1 MHRTFEGK
9 TTVPYD
15 DIDQLVQEH
24 GALLHLYKEVQ
35 QRCTEQMRDQTREI
49 ERLQAVALRL
59 RAQAIVLESTLA
71 WERENRLTLAAALAA
86 QTMRAVLLEPDAAR
100 ADRDVAAPE
109 DSGPEGHASAPT
121 ATGSEQEML
130 ESSLRAADLVICQTG
145 CVSDGAY
152 WRVEDHCKRTGKPCV
167 LVEQPNALRILRLR
181 ADGEDGQVVAAQASI
196 GGLR

>member
-71 WERENRLTLAAALAA
+71 WERENRLTLAAALAT

-109 DSGPEGHASAPT
+109 VSGPEGHASAPP

>member
-15 DIDQLVQEH
+15 EIDQLVQEH
-24 GALLHLYKEVQ
+24 GALLHLYQEVQ

-49 ERLQAVALRL
+49 ERLQAAVLRL

-86 QTMRAVLLEPDAAR
+86 QTMRAVLLEPGAAR
-100 ADRDVAAPE
+100 AGRSAAAPE
-109 DSGPEGHASAPT
+109 DSGPECHASASPV
-121 ATGSEQEML
+121 AGSEQEML

-167 LVEQPNALRILRLR
+167 LVEQPNALRILRIR